1 MIPRS
6 SSPNRH
12 IRFARVASLGAFL
25 FANFSAIASAA
36 QLTPCFTPGED
47 CVAFIVRNIETAK
60 SELLVQAYGFTSTP
74 IIEAIA
80 NAKQRGVS
88 VKVILDK
95 SNERGQYTGATYLKN
110 HDIEVLIDDK
120 VAIAHNKVMV
130 IDGAK
135 VITGSFN
142 FTQAA
147 QLKNAENVLLI
158 TDDEDIADAYAVNWY
173 RRAAQSRPYN
183 DFRHNAAAA
192 GSLKSNQD

>member
-1 MIPRS
+1 MILRS
-6 SSPNRH
+6 SGPNRH
-12 IRFARVASLGAFL
+12 IRFATLGTL
-25 FANFSAIASAA
+25 LLLYFSATASAA

-47 CVAFIVRNIETAK
+47 CVAFIVRNIEAAK

-74 IIEAIA
+74 IIQAIG
-80 NAKQRGVS
+80 NAKQRGVT

-110 HDIEVLIDDK
+110 HDVDVLIDDK

-183 DFRHNAAAA
+183 DLRKNAAVA
-192 GSLKSNQD
+192 GAPKSNLD

>member
-1 MIPRS
+1 L
-6 SSPNRH
+6 
-12 IRFARVASLGAFL
+12 ATFL
-25 FANFSAIASAA
+25 LLSFTTIASAA

-47 CVAFIVRNIETAK
+47 CVAFIVGNIEAGK

-74 IIEAIA
+74 IIQAIA
-80 NAKQRGVS
+80 NAKQRGVT

-110 HDIEVLIDDK
+110 HNIDVLIDDK

-147 QLKNAENVLLI
+147 QQKNADNVLLI
-158 TDDEDIADAYAVNWY
+158 TDDEDIADAYAVNWH

-183 DFRHNAAAA
+183 DFRKNTAVA
-192 GSLKSNQD
+192 GPPGPNED